1 MPKIYQ
7 HLTLEERELISIWK
21 AEGKSLREIATELN
35 RNPSS
40 ISRELKS
47 NSPPIHKGYYLAHK
61 AHERAMV
68 RKSLAHQRER
78 LKNTKIRHYVEE
90 KLQLGWSPEQ
100 VSGRITIDHPGVPGV
115 EISHEAIYQYIYE
128 DAPQWIPYLPKSHKR
143 RQNRGHSRKHRKSH
157 IPNRVSID
165 KRPKYIEKR
174 KQAGHWE
181 TDTVV
186 SRKSKAIL
194 VVLTE
199 RKSRYTKITM
209 LPQKRAKETRIIIN
223 RRLGHYP
230 LHMRRTITYD
240 NGSENTEHEKVNQTL
255 GTRSYF
261 CNAYHS
267 WEKGTVENTIG
278 LIRRFLPKKT
288 DFALVEGAEIKLIE
302 NLLNNRPRKCLNF
315 LKPLEVFKNECCT

>member
-1 MPKIYQ
+1 MHKIYQ
-7 HLTLEERELISIWK
+7 HLSLEERELISIWK
-21 AEGKSLREIATELN
+21 AQGKSLREIARKLN
-35 RNPSS
+35 RNPST
-40 ISRELKS
+40 ISRELRR
-47 NSPPIHKGYYLAHK
+47 NCPPIHKGYYLPHK
-61 AHERAMV
+61 AHGRYME
-68 RKSLAHQRER
+68 RKSQAHQRER
-78 LKNTKIRHYVEE
+78 LKNPLIRHYVGE

-100 VSGRITIDHPGVPGV
+100 ISGRITIEYPGV
-115 EISHEAIYQYIYE
+115 EISHEAIYHYIYE
-128 DAPQWIPYLPKSHKR
+128 DAPQWIYYLSRSHRKR
-143 RQNRGHSRKHRKSH
+143 HRRGHSRKHRRSH

-174 KQAGHWE
+174 IQAGHWE

-186 SRKSKAIL
+186 SRRSKAAL
-194 VVLTE
+194 MVLTE
-199 RKSRYTKITM
+199 RKSRFTKLTM
-209 LPQKRAKETRIIIN
+209 LLQKTAKGTRININ
-223 RRLGHYP
+223 RRLGHHP

-255 GTRSYF
+255 GTKSYF

-288 DFALVEGAEIKLIE
+288 DFALVEGAETKLIE

-315 LKPLEVFKNECCT
+315 MKPLEVFKNECCT